1 MPKAKQNSVSTT
13 PQRIPRPRNAFIIF
27 RNDLVL
33 TRANEGKQTQS
44 SISKEASRLWKAA
57 SPAVKQEY
65 QLRAEQEKKEH
76 AEKYPGY
83 VYKPRTRE
91 QIEKD
96 KAELARSKR
105 RVTVAGAPHYRTFVL
120 DDGVEDSSTDESSSS
135 LRSFSPTSS
144 VSDPAFCR
152 DQTSPFNSGDS
163 SQDFGSREVSPYSNV
178 SSGFL
183 AGESAWA
190 SNHSSLEGQLHDSSL
205 GLSSTFDTSFSQQFF
220 EEANA
225 TMYNALAHGDFFRAI
240 DAMVTNQN
248 IDPTATAL
256 NAPEYNESTSA
267 WDAFALNASN
277 FGEASTSFSN
287 AETGFDVSSFNDH
300 QQFGSSSSTEL
311 LPELDPSLLPGNY
324 LGRDELYQR
333 YQPIDY
339 QLELYRLP
347 SYDD

>member
-1 MPKAKQNSVSTT
+1 MPKAKRNSVSTT

-44 SISKEASRLWKAA
+44 TISKEASKLWKAA

-65 QLRAEQEKKEH
+65 ILRAKQEKEEH

-96 KAELARSKR
+96 KEDKAEQARSKR
-105 RVTVAGAPHYRTFVL
+105 RVKGAGAPYYLTFVL
-120 DDGVEDSSTDESSSS
+120 DDGVEDSSTDDSSSS
-135 LRSFSPTSS
+135 LRSFSPPSS
-144 VSDPAFCR
+144 VSDSAS
-152 DQTSPFNSGDS
+152 QTSPFNSGDS

-178 SSGFL
+178 SPGFL
-183 AGESAWA
+183 VGESAWA
-190 SNHSSLEGQLHDSSL
+190 SNHSSFEGQLHDSSL
-205 GLSSTFDTSFSQQFF
+205 GLSSTFDTSFSQQSS

-225 TMYNALAHGDFFRAI
+225 AMYNALAYGDFFRAI

-248 IDPTATAL
+248 IDPTTTGL
-256 NAPEYNESTSA
+256 NAPDYNESTAA

-277 FGEASTSFSN
+277 FGEASTDFSN

-311 LPELDPSLLPGNY
+311 LPELDPSLLLGNY